1 MRVDNLLSLVNNP
14 EWKEQADS
22 SVLKRAAQHTFSDG
36 RRDWNQNFLEYAYF
50 IAMNS
55 NYEGM
60 PHAIDDDGRVMWNAP
75 SNRKKGSRFWD
86 LHEKRREWWRKKAEE
101 VGIDPEKNNDWISA
115 TAKKIHPT
123 GEKVCQTCGQTR
135 YIQYVYLN
143 GHSIRRFNKH
153 LPDSEKIEKADLLTI
168 FDAVDHLVD
177 NLGKKGFELL
187 EDCFDELREIPE
199 ASDKNIEN
207 GPILNELKEQY
218 KQKLK
223 EIIQEQEPHWTSPGA
238 MANPPDRLDG
248 FHSYAICCR
257 KTEDTGRHTEN
268 MKMYSADRRAYE
280 QWADGNWA
288 AANKLMNSVS
298 EGECPGCENIRPL
311 TADHIG
317 PISIGFKHMPLFQ
330 PLCQP
335 CNSGKNRYWS
345 PADIQKLVG
354 YEDRGR
360 EVASRH
366 IKQLWDSCKHEVVT
380 NKDARI
386 LSNHLRVNQHYYLL
400 GLNKIRLEG
409 YYDVLMSFLEPEH
422 SQHTYSFE
430 GLNEATLKYD
440 RMIEKER
447 ADTFANSRGA
457 RMVRI
462 AMDAL
467 PEYASKTNRDISE
480 ISTPETKQAW
490 DKVIATLDEI
500 PEVNEPFRMDLQE
513 AFKHDA
519 DNRREQL
526 LRASFSKGYKPPQH
540 PTEVVNSFYKYMDTI
555 GAALAERYQEKRIR
569 LQ

>member
-1 MRVDNLLSLVNNP
+1 MNNP
-14 EWKEQADS
+14 EWKKRADS
-22 SVLKRAAQHTFSDG
+22 SVLKRAAQYTFSDG
-36 RRDWNQNFLEYAYF
+36 RRDWHENFLEYAYF
-50 IAMNS
+50 IATDS

-60 PHAIDDDGRVMWNAP
+60 PHAIDDEGRVMWNAP

-86 LHEKRREWWRKKAEE
+86 LNERRREWWREKAEE
-101 VGIDPEKNNDWISA
+101 VGIDPERNNDWISA
-115 TAKKIHPT
+115 TAKRIHPT

-135 YIQYVYLN
+135 DIRYVYLN
-143 GHSIRRFNKH
+143 GHSIRKFNKQ
-153 LPDSEKIEKADLLTI
+153 LPESEKIEKADLLTI

-177 NLGKKGFELL
+177 NLGEQGFKLL
-187 EDCFDELREIPE
+187 EDCFNELEHLSE
-199 ASDKNIEN
+199 ANSRNLEDTSVVS
-207 GPILNELKEQY
+207 ELKEQY
-218 KQKLK
+218 KKKLGEIVQK
-223 EIIQEQEPHWTSPGA
+223 QEPHWTSPGA

-268 MKMYSADRRAYE
+268 MKMYNADRRAYE

-288 AANKLMNSVS
+288 AANKLMNSVG
-298 EGECPGCENIRPL
+298 EGKCPGCHEMKSL

-330 PLCQP
+330 PLCQS
-335 CNSGKNRYWS
+335 CNSGRNRYWS
-345 PADIQKLVG
+345 PAEIKKLIG
-354 YEDRGR
+354 YEEQGR

-380 NKDARI
+380 DKDARI
-386 LSNHLRVNQHYYLL
+386 LSNQLRVNQHYYLL

-409 YYDVLMSFLEPEH
+409 FYDVLLSFLEPEH

-430 GLNEATLKYD
+430 NLNDATFEYD
-440 RMIEKER
+440 RIIEQER
-447 ADTFANSRGA
+447 ADTFADSRGA

-467 PEYASKTNRDISE
+467 PEYASKKNRDISE
-480 ISTPETKQAW
+480 ISTPDIERAW
-490 DKVIATLDEI
+490 NQVITTLN
-500 PEVNEPFRMDLQE
+500 EVPKENEPFRADLQE

-526 LRASFSKGYKPPQH
+526 LRAAFLQGYKPPQH
-540 PTEVVNSFYKYMDTI
+540 PTETVNAFYEYMDTI
-555 GAALAERYQEKRIR
+555 GAALAERYQEKRNR
-569 LQ
+569 L